1 MPRIFIKMFCVKN
14 IFMVRRYFENVTKHW
29 DNLEKITRG
38 WGIIFLSPFVQH
50 YRPMIPPTEGG

>member
-1 MPRIFIKMFCVKN
+1 MFCVKN
-14 IFMVRRYFENVTKHW
+14 IFMDRRYFQNVTKHW

-50 YRPMIPPTEGG
+50 YRPMIPPTVGG